1 MDKFTFDKV
10 VGLAHLLEKYIPKL
24 PADDK
29 HTLEIAAEDRQAW
42 NTYFQELIL
51 TNVID
56 DGKAFGQK
64 DNNTPYGI
72 GNDAS
77 GFRVEYYQLLI
88 QCYRYLYQALSA
100 GEVFLKFDHWRL
112 ADRLTAVLPTQYS
125 PVIQNQESNNGV

>member
-10 VGLAHLLEKYIPKL
+10 VGLTHLLEKYIPKL
-24 PADDK
+24 PADDQ
-29 HTLEIAAEDRQAW
+29 HTLDIAAEDRQAW

-51 TNVID
+51 TNVIN

-64 DNNTPYGI
+64 DNNNQYGI

-77 GFRVEYYQLLI
+77 GYRVEYYQLLM

-100 GEVFLKFDHWRL
+100 GEVFLKFDHWRI
-112 ADRLTAVLPTQYS
+112 ADRLTGVLSAQAPLVVQE
-125 PVIQNQESNNGV
+125 QESNHGV